1 MVGKSISKKRRV
13 WLVHSECVAR
23 HATSWCGWCTNPR
36 GVCVSVAGVQCA
48 CVCRVSCVVACF
60 GGRPLS
66 EMTDMGEGV
75 LQFLIRLKCNSV
87 LFFCDTPKTAA
98 AAAAAAAADG

>member
-1 MVGKSISKKRRV
+1 
-13 WLVHSECVAR
+13 
-23 HATSWCGWCTNPR
+23 
-36 GVCVSVAGVQCA
+36 
-48 CVCRVSCVVACF
+48 
-60 GGRPLS
+60 
-66 EMTDMGEGV
+66 MTEMGEGV